1 MTTLTEMARE
11 KLMRSARRL
20 LLIASGLLAASP
32 AWAQSLKLG
41 VERLYVLECGHGPA
55 PDQGRFSPG
64 HNDGKPLDFVDNCY
78 LIRHAQG
85 YLLWGTGV
93 ADKFFGVPGGLPSIG
108 GRPNWVRS
116 NTLAGQLA
124 QLGLG
129 PSDIR
134 YVGLTNSH
142 IDHIGNLEMFP
153 GATILVQ
160 RAEVDFAQT
169 HPSED
174 TLNGVRI
181 NAAHPMAKI
190 DGDHDVFGDGTVRL
204 IATPSVTPGNQSLL
218 VKLPKTGTVLLS
230 GDVIHF
236 QYGWDHRIVPSNVWE
251 SDKTLASFKRLADI
265 MAETNAQLWIEHDKA
280 QSDTRRFSPEYY
292 E

>member
-1 MTTLTEMARE
+1 MTTVTELAGG
-11 KLMRSARRL
+11 KLMRSACRL
-20 LLIASGLLAASP
+20 LMIASGLLAGSP
-32 AWAQSLKLG
+32 ALAQPLQSG
-41 VERLYVLECGHGPA
+41 VDRLYVLECGHGPA

-64 HNDGKPLDFVDNCY
+64 YNDGKPLDFVDNCY

-129 PSDIR
+129 ASDIR
-134 YVGLTNSH
+134 YIGLTNSH

-160 RAEVDFAQT
+160 RAEWNFAQT

-174 TLNGVRI
+174 TPDGARF
-181 NAAHPMAKI
+181 NAAHPMALI
-190 DGDHDVFGDGTVRL
+190 DGDYDVFGDGTVRL

-218 VKLPKTGTVLLS
+218 VKLPKTGAVLLS

-236 QYGWDHRIVPSNVWE
+236 QYGWDHRIVPGNVW
-251 SDKTLASFKRLADI
+251 DKGKTLASFKRLADI
-265 MAETNAQLWIEHDKA
+265 MTEANAQLWIEHDKA
-280 QSDTRRFSPEYY
+280 QSDMRRFAPDYY